1 MSSVLKEYIT
11 LLVEAKIREVDIT
24 SGKALWGSP
33 EHISDL
39 ESRIVDLTNWRD
51 KYRRG
56 TEARANYSR
65 LVSRLRAEMASA
77 KKHASRISEQDE

>member
-1 MSSVLKEYIT
+1 MSNVLKEYIGMI
-11 LLVEAKIREVDIT
+11 VEAKIREVDIT
-24 SGKALWGSP
+24 GGKALWGSP

-39 ESRIVDLTNWRD
+39 EGRISDLTSWRD
-51 KYRRG
+51 RYRRG

-77 KKHASRISEQDE
+77 KKYASRISEQDE